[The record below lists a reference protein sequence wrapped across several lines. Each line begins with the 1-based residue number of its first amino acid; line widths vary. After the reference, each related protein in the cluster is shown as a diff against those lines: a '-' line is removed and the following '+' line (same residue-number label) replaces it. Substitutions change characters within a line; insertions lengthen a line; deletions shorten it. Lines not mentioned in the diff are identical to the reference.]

1 MQTLYAGTCA
11 GNPAVWSWPDVVCW
25 YLTIALDRIH
35 HVRLRKF
42 LWVNFAFG
50 KINATRRL

>member
-1 MQTLYAGTCA
+1 MQTLYAGACA
-11 GNPAVWSWPDVVCW
+11 GNSAVWSWPDVVCW
-25 YLTIALDRIH
+25 YLAVALNRIQ
-35 HVRLRKF
+35 HVRLCKF